1 MVKRFKIWTYK
12 EGEPPMVHQG
22 PTRNIYG
29 VEGQFIEEMEGEM
42 SSTKFIA
49 HHPDEAH
56 MFFLPF
62 SISKMVDFLYTPLVS
77 YNRGPLYRVA
87 LDYVNVVAHKYPY
100 WNRSHG
106 ADHFMLSCHD
116 WVCIMYVLAS
126 YMFYCMHGSI
136 LCCVIYSYRAM
147 CPSCL
152 SLFAKFYQ
160 LN

>member
-1 MVKRFKIWTYK
+1 
-12 EGEPPMVHQG
+12 MVHQG

-77 YNRGPLYRVA
+77 LKKLIKVTPLLLITEEKRER
-87 LDYVNVVAHKYPY
+87 K
-100 WNRSHG
+100 
-106 ADHFMLSCHD
+106 
-116 WVCIMYVLAS
+116 CI
-126 YMFYCMHGSI
+126 
-136 LCCVIYSYRAM
+136 
-147 CPSCL
+147 
-152 SLFAKFYQ
+152 
-160 LN
+160 